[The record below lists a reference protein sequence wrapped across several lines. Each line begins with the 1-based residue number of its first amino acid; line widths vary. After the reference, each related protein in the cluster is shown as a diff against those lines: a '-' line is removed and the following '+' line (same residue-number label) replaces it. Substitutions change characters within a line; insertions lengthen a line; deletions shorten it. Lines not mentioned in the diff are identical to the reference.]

1 MGEIFNNL
9 INRSEKRVVS
19 YTPLD
24 IISVCK
30 NLEHNILEAKNV
42 NENDNFKCVE
52 AITFIS
58 SMDVNEVNPK
68 KEEIEFEVD
77 GKVSD
82 FFELYEKALNEK
94 VINLNQDKNYVI
106 YDWKQSVSIYDKNEK
121 DINEDTNSKAS
132 SDRKIISK
140 LEFLQEFKK

>member
-1 MGEIFNNL
+1 MVEQINNS
-9 INRSEKRVVS
+9 INRKEKEGVR

-24 IISVCK
+24 IISVYK
-30 NLEHNILEAKNV
+30 NLKDSILEAKNV
-42 NENDNFKCVE
+42 NEDDNFKCV
-52 AITFIS
+52 ATITFIS

-82 FFELYEKALNEK
+82 FFKLYEKALNEK
-94 VINLNQDKNYVI
+94 VGNLNQDKNYVI

-140 LEFLQEFKK
+140 LEFL